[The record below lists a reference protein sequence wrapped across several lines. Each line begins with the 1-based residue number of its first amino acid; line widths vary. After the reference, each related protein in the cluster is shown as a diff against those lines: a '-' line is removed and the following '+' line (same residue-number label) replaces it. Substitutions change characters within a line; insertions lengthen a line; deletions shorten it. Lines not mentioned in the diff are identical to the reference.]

1 MAMTARTIVQKF
13 LMGGYPASR
22 DDLMGRAQ
30 IQGADPVVLGLIRN
44 LRDGPFE
51 SPIDVVHALEDAHHS
66 PRTG

>member
-13 LMGGYPASR
+13 LTGGYPAGR
-22 DDLMGRAQ
+22 DELVGRAQ
-30 IQGADPVVLGLIRN
+30 IQGADPVVLNLIRN